1 MASITA
7 ADAAEKIRS
16 YFRDMVSDILIIYG
30 EKGITP
36 FKKPL
41 MIAVPSLLVLYAGV
55 YSPLSS
61 TLSRTQRRI
70 EGMKAVALYADDYND
85 AKTRLMAMQRKL
97 PLLKDK
103 ADWLSYLIND
113 SARKVGVSI
122 DSQGAQNETEVGAYV
137 VASRPVS
144 ATTTYAQFGKWL
156 ADMEN
161 SPIFVHLTDLSI
173 NRDDSRPGTVKVS
186 FTIATVFPK
195 SAGSGAA
202 GAR

>member
-1 MASITA
+1 MAPLNA
-7 ADAAEKIRS
+7 AAVAEKIRS
-16 YFRDMVSDILIIYG
+16 YFRDMLSDILIIYG
-30 EKGITP
+30 EKGVAP

-61 TLSRTQRRI
+61 NLSRTQHRI
-70 EGMKAVALYADDYND
+70 DGMKAVALYADDYND

-97 PLLKDK
+97 PLFKDK
-103 ADWLSYLIND
+103 TDWLSYLIND

-122 DSQGAQNETEVGAYV
+122 DSQGAQAETEVGAYV
-137 VASRPVS
+137 VASRQVT

-161 SPIFVHLTDLSI
+161 SPIFVHLTDLSL

-195 SAGSGAA
+195 SGAA
-202 GAR
+202 GAGGAR